1 MAGFERAFAHTTRDS
16 HEDRSGPTFIWP
28 LRYRAGTALLKRR
41 EAIILWRNLQP
52 NEAFMT
58 ATTTATHGFE
68 LIRERTLA
76 EINSTARHYRH
87 VKTGAELLSLLNN
100 DENKVFG
107 VSFATPPADS
117 TGVAH
122 ILEHS
127 VLCGSRKYPIK
138 EPFVELMKSS
148 LNTFLNAMT
157 FPDKTCYPVASQ
169 NVQDFYNLIDVYLD
183 AVFYPRLTPQIFQ
196 QEGWHYEIEAP
207 DAPGGLTYKGVV
219 FNEMKGNYSSPDSM
233 LRELSQQSLYPDIT
247 YGLDSGGDPKHIPDL
262 TYAGLKAFHQRH
274 YHPSNAK
281 LFFYGDDD
289 PEARLRLLGS
299 WLDAFERID
308 VHAAVPLQPRFS
320 APKHLSRTYAAG
332 QPEEPAQAAGDKPQ
346 RETMIA
352 VNWMLDEIVDVETG
366 LAFDILERILIGTPA
381 APLYKALIDSGL
393 GEGLTGGG
401 LDDSLRQPMFS
412 IGLKGI
418 DAADA
423 GKIERLIDDTL
434 EALAAKGI
442 DSLTLE
448 AALNTVEFR
457 LRENN
462 TGAFPRGIVF
472 MLRSLGDWL
481 HGRDPLA
488 PIAFGAPL
496 SAVKAR
502 VAAGERYFETLIR
515 RYFLRNPHRTVLVLR
530 PDRAQ
535 AEREAA
541 EEQARLERARAGM
554 SRAEREAL
562 VEATAAL
569 KRMQEAPDPP
579 EALATIPTLKL
590 ADLPRRNKLIPI
602 EVARLQDT
610 RVLYHEQ
617 FTNGIVYLDIGFD
630 LHRLPAELLPYVT
643 LFGRALLESGAGD
656 DDFVRL
662 TERIGSATGGI
673 RPTKWTA
680 TLLNGN
686 SSTAWLNL
694 RGKALPGQTGE
705 LLAILRDILTGA
717 RLDNRER
724 FQQLV
729 LEEKASLES
738 RLVPMGSNY
747 VDRRLR
753 ASFREADWAGEQMG
767 GLSYLFFLRKLAG
780 EVETGWDAVRA
791 ALEKIRGILVD
802 RGAMLANVTAEAAHW
817 RTMQP
822 QLAAFLGD
830 LPLTAAAPAPW
841 RVANGPASEG
851 LVIPAQ
857 VNYVGKG
864 ADLYDLGVKPSGAH
878 LVVRR
883 YLRTTWLWEKVR
895 VQGGAYGGQ
904 CMFDRYSGG
913 FTFVSYRDPNLLATL
928 DIYDRTGTYL
938 KEANLGEAELAR
950 NIIGTIGEVDTYRLP
965 DAKGFASMQRHLIGD
980 SDEARQQMRDE
991 ILSTT
996 AAQVRDFADAMAHV
1010 AAHGRVVVLG
1020 SEQAIAGANAE
1031 RQGLLTVSRVM

>member
-1 MAGFERAFAHTTRDS
+1 M
-16 HEDRSGPTFIWP
+16 
-28 LRYRAGTALLKRR
+28 
-41 EAIILWRNLQP
+41 
-52 NEAFMT
+52 
-58 ATTTATHGFE
+58 TATHGFE
-68 LIRERTLA
+68 LIREATIA

-196 QEGWHYEIEAP
+196 QEGWHYEVDAP
-207 DAPGGLTYKGVV
+207 DAPLTYKGVV

-233 LRELSQQSLYPDIT
+233 LHELSQQSLYPDIT

-289 PEARLRLLGS
+289 PQARLRMLGE

-308 VHAAVPLQPRFS
+308 VDFRVPLQPRFS
-320 APKHLSRTYAAG
+320 APKRFLRTYAAG
-332 QPEEPAQAAGDKPQ
+332 PVDRPAEAGVGPAK
-346 RETMIA
+346 EAMVT
-352 VNWMLDEIVDVETG
+352 VNWMLDEVRDVETG
-366 LAFDILERILIGTPA
+366 LAFDILEYILIGTPA
-381 APLYKALIDSGL
+381 APLYKALIDSRL
-393 GEGLTGGG
+393 GEALTGSG
-401 LDDSLRQPMFS
+401 LDDGLRQPMFS

-423 GKIERLIDDTL
+423 DQVERLIADTF

-442 DSLTLE
+442 DPLTVE

-462 TGAFPRGIVF
+462 TGAFPRGIAF
-472 MLRSLGDWL
+472 MLRALRDWL
-481 HGRDPLA
+481 HGGDPLST
-488 PIAFGAPL
+488 IAFAAPL
-496 SAVKAR
+496 AAIKSR
-502 VAAGERYFETLIR
+502 VAGGERVFEDLIR
-515 RYFLRNPHRTVLVLR
+515 RHLIGNTHRTVLVLH
-530 PDRAQ
+530 PDQAQ

-541 EEQARLERARAGM
+541 EEQERLEHARAAM

-562 VEATAAL
+562 VEATATL
-569 KRMQEAPDPP
+569 RRMQEAADPP
-579 EALATIPTLKL
+579 QALATIPTLTL
-590 ADLPRRNKLIPI
+590 ADLPRRNTLIAI
-602 EVARLQDT
+602 EVGSLQDT
-610 RVLYHEQ
+610 RVLYHDQ

-630 LHRLPAELLPYVT
+630 LRRLAADLLPYVN
-643 LFGRALLESGAGD
+643 LFGRALLETGVGSE
-656 DDFVRL
+656 DFVRL
-662 TERIGSATGGI
+662 AQRIGSATGGI

-680 TLLNGN
+680 TVRDGTT
-686 SSTAWLNL
+686 STAWLNL

-705 LLAILRDILTGA
+705 LLAILRDILTSA

-724 FQQLV
+724 FRQLV

-738 RLVPMGSNY
+738 RLVPMGSSY

-753 ASFREADWAGEQMG
+753 ARFREADWAEEQMG
-767 GLSYLFFLRKLAG
+767 GLSYLFFLRRLAG
-780 EVETGWDAVRA
+780 EIDTNWDAVLA
-791 ALEKIRGILVD
+791 ALEHIRGTLVD

-817 RTMQP
+817 RVLQP

-830 LPLTAAAPAPW
+830 LPRSAAAPAIW
-841 RVANGPASEG
+841 GVADGLPAEG
-851 LVIPAQ
+851 LVIPAK

-864 ADLYDLGVKPSGAH
+864 ADLYDLGTKPSGAH
-878 LVVRR
+878 LVIRR
-883 YLRTTWLWEKVR
+883 YLRTTWLWDKVR

-928 DIYDRTGTYL
+928 DIYDRTGDFL
-938 KEANLGEAELAR
+938 KEADLGDAELAR

-980 SDEARQQMRDE
+980 TDEARARMRDE

-996 AAQVRDFADAMAHV
+996 AGEVRGFADAMAQV
-1010 AAHGRVVVLG
+1010 AAHGQIVVLG
-1020 SEQAIAGANAE
+1020 SEQAIADANAQ

>member
-1 MAGFERAFAHTTRDS
+1 M
-16 HEDRSGPTFIWP
+16 
-28 LRYRAGTALLKRR
+28 
-41 EAIILWRNLQP
+41 
-52 NEAFMT
+52 
-58 ATTTATHGFE
+58 TATHGFE
-68 LIRERTLA
+68 LIREQALA

-87 VKTGAELLSLLNN
+87 VKTGAELLSLLNA

-107 VSFATPPADS
+107 VSFATPPTDS

-196 QEGWHYEIEAP
+196 QEGWHYEIDGP
-207 DAPGGLTYKGVV
+207 DAPLTYKGVV

-233 LRELSQQSLYPDIT
+233 LHEMSQQSLYPDIT
-247 YGLDSGGDPKHIPDL
+247 YGLDSGGDPKRIPDL

-289 PEARLRLLGS
+289 PEQRLRLLGS
-299 WLDAFERID
+299 WLDAFESID
-308 VHAAVPLQPRFS
+308 VDARVALQPRFS
-320 APKHLSRTYAAG
+320 APKRLSRTYAAG
-332 QPEEPAQAAGDKPQ
+332 AADRPVEARDTPP
-346 RETMIA
+346 REAMVT
-352 VNWMLDEIVDVETG
+352 VNWMLDELPDVETG
-366 LAFDILERILIGTPA
+366 LACDILEHILIGTPA
-381 APLYKALIDSGL
+381 APLYKALIDSRL
-393 GEGLTGGG
+393 GEALTGAG
-401 LDDSLRQPMFS
+401 LDDGLRQPMFS

-418 DAADA
+418 DAGDADR
-423 GKIERLIDDTL
+423 IELLIADTL
-434 EALAAKGI
+434 EGLAARGI
-442 DSLTLE
+442 DPLTVE

-462 TGAFPRGIVF
+462 TGAFPRGIAF
-472 MLRSLGDWL
+472 MLRSLRDWL

-488 PIAFGAPL
+488 PLAFEAPL
-496 SAVKAR
+496 AAVKAR
-502 VAAGERYFETLIR
+502 IAGGEPVFENLIR
-515 RYFLRNPHRTVLVLR
+515 RYFIDNPHRTALILR
-530 PDRAQ
+530 PDQAQ

-541 EEQARLERARAGM
+541 EEQARLDRVRNAM
-554 SRAEREAL
+554 NRAELQAL
-562 VEATAAL
+562 VEGTVTL
-569 KRMQEAPDPP
+569 KRMQETPDPP
-579 EALATIPTLKL
+579 EALATIPTLRL
-590 ADLPRRNKLIPI
+590 ADLPRHNKLIPI
-602 EVARLQDT
+602 EVGSLHDT
-610 RVLYHEQ
+610 RVLYHDQ

-630 LHRLPAELLPYVT
+630 LRRLPADLLPYVN
-643 LFGRALLESGAGD
+643 LFSRALLETGVGE

-662 TERIGSATGGI
+662 AQRIGSQTGGI
-673 RPTKWTA
+673 RPAKWTA
-680 TLLNGN
+680 TTFGG
-686 SSTAWLNL
+686 SACTAWLHL
-694 RGKALPGQTGE
+694 RGKALPGQTGD

-729 LEEKASLES
+729 LEEKASFES
-738 RLVPMGSNY
+738 RLVPMGSSY

-753 ASFREADWAGEQMG
+753 SNFREADWAEEQMG

-780 EVETGWDAVRA
+780 AFETGWDAVHTV
-791 ALEKIRGILVD
+791 LERIRSILLD
-802 RGAMLANVTAEAAHW
+802 RGAMVANITAEAAHW
-817 RTMQP
+817 RALQP

-830 LPLTAAAPAPW
+830 LPRSAAAPAAW
-841 RVANGPASEG
+841 RVADDPRSEG
-851 LVIPAQ
+851 LIIPAT

-878 LVVRR
+878 LVTRR
-883 YLRTTWLWEKVR
+883 FLGTTWLWEKVR

-928 DIYDRTGTYL
+928 DIYDRTGGFL
-938 KEANLGEAELAR
+938 KAAELSHTELAR
-950 NIIGTIGEVDTYRLP
+950 NIIGTIGDVDTYRLP
-965 DAKGFASMQRHLIGD
+965 DAKGFVSMQRYLIGD
-980 SDEARQQMRDE
+980 SDEARQRMRDE

-996 AAQVRDFADAMAHV
+996 TAQVRDFADAMAQV
-1010 AAHGRVVVLG
+1010 AAHGRVAVLG
-1020 SEQAIAGANAE
+1020 SEQAIAEANAE